1 MVYKPSTN
9 KEFYMT
15 KKLFFV
21 SLLLVSSSSFSAE
34 SEYTK
39 FALEQAH
46 KQGFMECDAAI
57 VKAFENASGKDMR
70 VNATKYQSNP
80 NLLTLVSTWGSKGDS
95 VFFKATIIKSGQKCV
110 SDLTFTFYSQES
122 CTKHAKKMTEFKYIG
137 DTNDHIWLGKN
148 EYNMLLQ
155 PIGTGC
161 SVTYTHNQ
169 EA

>member
-1 MVYKPSTN
+1 
-9 KEFYMT
+9 MT
-15 KKLFFV
+15 KTAILA
-21 SLLLVSSSSFSAE
+21 SLLFASSSSFSAE

-46 KQGFMECDAAI
+46 KQGFMGCDAAI
-57 VKAFENASGKDMR
+57 TKAFEYASGKDIR
-70 VNATKYQSNP
+70 VNATKYTNNS

-95 VFFKATIIKSGQKCV
+95 VFFKATIIKNGHKCI

-122 CTKHAKKMTEFKYIG
+122 CVAHSKKMTEFEYLG
-137 DTNDHIWLGKN
+137 ETNDHVWLGKN

-155 PIGTGC
+155 PIGNGC